1 MKEVVRK
8 EVLKWL
14 DTGVIY
20 PISDSAWVSPVQV
33 VPKKGGTTVIK
44 TENNILLPSR
54 TVTGWRICIDYRKLN
69 KATRKDHFPLP
80 FLDQM
85 LDRLA
90 GYEYYCFLDG
100 YSGYNQIA
108 IAPEDQEK
116 TTFTCPYGTF
126 AFRRMP
132 FGLCNAPGTFQR
144 CMMAIFSDMVEK
156 TIEIFMEDFSVMGN
170 SFDNCLKNLRA
181 VLARCEETNLVLNW
195 EKCHFLVQEGIVLG
209 HRISAR
215 GIEVDRAKIEAIE
228 KLPPPSSVKGIR
240 SFLGHAGF
248 YRRFIKDFSHIAKP
262 LSNLLVQGIPF
273 EFNSQCLHAFTVL
286 KVKLIST
293 PIVVAPDWSFPF
305 ELMCDASDYAIGAV
319 LGQKREKIFQVIYYA
334 SRTLNDAQ
342 LNYATTEKELL
353 AIVFAFDKFK
363 PYLIG
368 NKVVV
373 HTDHSAIKY
382 LMTKKDAKPRLI
394 WWVLLLQEFDVEIKD
409 KKGTENLVADHLSR
423 LEGTRDD
430 VPVNDEFPDE
440 KLFIIEDKRAVPWFA
455 DYVKYLVAKVI
466 PPEFNYQQK
475 KRFFAHLKHYY
486 WEEPILY
493 RHCADQV
500 IRRCVPEDEMHSI
513 LDHCHTL
520 PCGGH
525 FGGQRTAAKV
535 LYSGFY
541 WPSLFKDAH
550 RFVSTCDKCQRM
562 GNISRKDEPPMH
574 PILEVELFDLWGIDF
589 MGPFPASYN
598 NLYILLTVDYVSKWV
613 EAIPTRTNDAK
624 VVAQFLRSN
633 IFSRFGTPRALITDN
648 GTHFCNKVID
658 KVLQKYGVRHRTV
671 LAYHPQSNGQAE
683 VSNREIKYI
692 LEKTVNSSRKDWSKK
707 IDDALWAY
715 RTAFKTPLGMSPF
728 RLVYGKACHLPVELE
743 HRAYWATRQLNM
755 DSTLA
760 GEKQL
765 LQLSELNEFRN
776 EAYENARIYK
786 EKTKAW
792 HDKHIT
798 RKEFAAGQQVL
809 LFNSRLK
816 LFPGK
821 LKSRWSGPF
830 TVTKV
835 FSHGGAEVS
844 HPEKGTFT
852 IATQR
857 LKPYYGGEFLADK
870 QIIPLTAADEV

>member
-1 MKEVVRK
+1 M
-8 EVLKWL
+8 
-14 DTGVIY
+14 
-20 PISDSAWVSPVQV
+20 
-33 VPKKGGTTVIK
+33 
-44 TENNILLPSR
+44 
-54 TVTGWRICIDYRKLN
+54 
-69 KATRKDHFPLP
+69 
-80 FLDQM
+80 
-85 LDRLA
+85 
-90 GYEYYCFLDG
+90 
-100 YSGYNQIA
+100 
-108 IAPEDQEK
+108 
-116 TTFTCPYGTF
+116 
-126 AFRRMP
+126 
-132 FGLCNAPGTFQR
+132 
-144 CMMAIFSDMVEK
+144 
-156 TIEIFMEDFSVMGN
+156 
-170 SFDNCLKNLRA
+170 
-181 VLARCEETNLVLNW
+181 LARCEETNLVLNW
-195 EKCHFLVQEGIVLG
+195 EKCHFMVQEGIVLG

-248 YRRFIKDFSHIAKP
+248 YKRFIKDFSQIAKP

-273 EFNSQCLHAFTVL
+273 EFDSQCLQAFTVL
-286 KVKLIST
+286 KDKLISA

-353 AIVFAFDKFK
+353 AIVFAFDKFR

-394 WWVLLLQEFDVEIKD
+394 RWVLLLQEFDVEIKD

-423 LEGTRDD
+423 LEGTRED

-440 KLFIIEDKRAVPWFA
+440 KLFAIEDKREVPWFA
-455 DYVKYLVAKVI
+455 DYVNYLVAKVI

-493 RHCADQV
+493 RHCADKV

-513 LDHCHTL
+513 LNHCHTL

-535 LYSGFY
+535 LQSGFY
-541 WPSLFKDAH
+541 WPSSFKDAH

-562 GNISRKDEPPMH
+562 GNISRNDEPPMH

-598 NLYILLTVDYVSKWV
+598 NLYILLAVDYVSKWV

-658 KVLQKYGVRHRTV
+658 KVLQKYGVHHRTS

-692 LEKTVNSSRKDWSKK
+692 LEKTVSSSKKDWSKK
-707 IDDALWAY
+707 MDDALWAY

-760 GEKQL
+760 GEKRV
-765 LQLSELNEFRN
+765 LQLSELDEFRN

-798 RKEFAAGQQVL
+798 RKEFTAGQQVL

-816 LFPGK
+816 FFPGK

-852 IATQR
+852 VASQR
-857 LKPYYGGEFLADK
+857 LKPYYGGKFLAEK
-870 QIIPLTAADEV
+870 QFIPLTAADEVQ

>member
-1 MKEVVRK
+1 M
-8 EVLKWL
+8 
-14 DTGVIY
+14 IY

-33 VPKKGGTTVIK
+33 VPKKGGTTVIR

-54 TVTGWRICIDYRKLN
+54 TVTEWRICIDYRKLN

-90 GYEYYCFLDG
+90 GYEYYCFLEG

-108 IAPEDQEK
+108 IAPEDQKK
-116 TTFTCPYGTF
+116 TTFTCTYGTF

-144 CMMAIFSDMVEK
+144 CMLAIFSDMVEK
-156 TIEIFMEDFSVMGN
+156 TIEIFMDDFSVMGN
-170 SFDNCLKNLRA
+170 SFDNCLENLGA

-195 EKCHFLVQEGIVLG
+195 EKCHFMVQEGIVLG

-240 SFLGHAGF
+240 GFLGHAGF
-248 YRRFIKDFSHIAKP
+248 YRRFIKDFSQIAKP
-262 LSNLLVQGIPF
+262 LSNLLVHGIPF
-273 EFNSQCLHAFTVL
+273 EFDSQCLHAFSVL
-286 KVKLIST
+286 KDKLISA

-305 ELMCDASDYAIGAV
+305 ELICDASDYAIGEV

-334 SRTLNDAQ
+334 SRTLNDAH

-353 AIVFAFDKFK
+353 AIVFAFDKFR

-394 WWVLLLQEFDVEIKD
+394 RWVLLLQEFDVEIKD
-409 KKGTENLVADHLSR
+409 KKGTENIVADHLSR
-423 LEGTRDD
+423 LEGARDD

-440 KLFIIEDKRAVPWFA
+440 KLLAIEEKKAVPWFA
-455 DYVKYLVAKVI
+455 DFVNYLVAKVI

-513 LDHCHTL
+513 LNHCHTL
-520 PCGGH
+520 LCGGH

-535 LYSGFY
+535 LQSGFY

-589 MGPFPASYN
+589 MGPFPASYS
-598 NLYILLTVDYVSKWV
+598 NLYILLAVDYVSKWV

-633 IFSRFGTPRALITDN
+633 IFTCFGTPRALITDN

-658 KVLQKYGVRHRTV
+658 KVLQKYGVRHRTS

-683 VSNREIKYI
+683 VLNREIKYI
-692 LEKTVNSSRKDWSKK
+692 LEKTVSSSRKDWSKK
-707 IDDALWAY
+707 MDDALWAY
-715 RTAFKTPLGMSPF
+715 HTTFKTPLGMSPY
-728 RLVYGKACHLPVELE
+728 RIVYGKACHLPVELE

-755 DSTLA
+755 DSQLA
-760 GEKQL
+760 GEKRV

-798 RKEFAAGQQVL
+798 RKEFTARQQVL

-821 LKSRWSGPF
+821 LKSQWSGPF

-835 FSHGGAEVS
+835 FSHGGAEVT
-844 HPEKGTFT
+844 HPQKGTFT
-852 IATQR
+852 VTTQR
-857 LKPYYGGEFLADK
+857 LKPYYGGEILADK
-870 QIIPLTAADEV
+870 QIIPLTATEEMQ